1 MQNIAASSRAHDK
14 ASAIATVRKMV
25 RTVEGFTPPRYPRN
39 AEAMWAGDNGHMAF
53 LLRVELPDVPGS
65 LGALATALGGAGA
78 DIEAIEIVERRSDG
92 RVVDD
97 VLLELPARVMP
108 DALITACHQLDG
120 VKVDWISR
128 YNAGANLSMD
138 LEAVERFTE
147 DPDQGH
153 RRISSRSSRRRSVRT
168 GRWRSTGSTASAVVM
183 AKSSTAP
190 KLVDEATAWLGIRK
204 SKVLREVPEWD
215 STVLAASPARDR
227 RGDGFVVV
235 VGRHGGPEF
244 LASELAR
251 LGHMVSLAASVQ
263 SR

>member
-1 MQNIAASSRAHDK
+1 
-14 ASAIATVRKMV
+14 
-25 RTVEGFTPPRYPRN
+25 
-39 AEAMWAGDNGHMAF
+39 MAF

-97 VLLELPARVMP
+97 VLLELPPRLMP

-120 VKVDWISR
+120 VEVHWISR

-138 LEAVERFTE
+138 LEAVERFTAE
-147 DPDQGH
+147 PARAIAELIEVIPSTFRTDWAMALH
-153 RRISSRSSRRRSVRT
+153 RVD
-168 GRWRSTGSTASAVVM
+168 GAPAVL
-183 AKSSTAP
+183 AKSATAP
-190 KLVDEATAWLGIRK
+190 KLVPEAAGWLLIRT
-204 SKVLREVPEWD
+204 SKMLEELPAWD
-215 STVLAASPARDR
+215 STVLAASPAKDR
-227 RGDGFVVV
+227 RGEKFVVV

-244 LASELAR
+244 LASEVAR

-263 SR
+263 TG

>member
-1 MQNIAASSRAHDK
+1 
-14 ASAIATVRKMV
+14 
-25 RTVEGFTPPRYPRN
+25 
-39 AEAMWAGDNGHMAF
+39 MAF

-78 DIEAIEIVERRSDG
+78 DIEAIEIVERRADG

-97 VLLELPARVMP
+97 VLLQLPATVMP
-108 DALITACHQLDG
+108 DALITACHQLEG
-120 VKVDWISR
+120 VRVEWISR

-147 DPDQGH
+147 DPQHAIDQLVEVIPSTFRTDWAMALH
-153 RRISSRSSRRRSVRT
+153 RVDGET
-168 GRWRSTGSTASAVVM
+168 VVK

-190 KLVDEATAWLGIRK
+190 KLVDEASSWLGIR
-204 SKVLREVPEWD
+204 SAKVLRPVPEWE

-227 RGDGFVVV
+227 RGNGFVVV

-244 LASELAR
+244 LASEVAR
-251 LGHMVSLAASVQ
+251 LGHMVSLAGSVQ

>member
-1 MQNIAASSRAHDK
+1 
-14 ASAIATVRKMV
+14 
-25 RTVEGFTPPRYPRN
+25 
-39 AEAMWAGDNGHMAF
+39 MAF

-97 VLLELPARVMP
+97 VLLELPATVMP
-108 DALITACHQLDG
+108 DALITACHRLDG
-120 VKVDWISR
+120 VEVAWISR

-147 DPDQGH
+147 DPTRAIEQLVEVIPSTFRTDWAMALQ
-153 RRISSRSSRRRSVRT
+153 RID
-168 GRWRSTGSTASAVVM
+168 GEAVVM

-190 KLVDEATAWLGIRK
+190 RLVDEATSWLGIRK
-204 SKVLREVPEWD
+204 AKVLREVPEWD

-227 RGDGFVVV
+227 RGEGFVVV

-251 LGHMVSLAASVQ
+251 LGHMVSLAGSVQ
-263 SR
+263 TR

>member
-1 MQNIAASSRAHDK
+1 
-14 ASAIATVRKMV
+14 
-25 RTVEGFTPPRYPRN
+25 
-39 AEAMWAGDNGHMAF
+39 MAF

-78 DIEAIEIVERRSDG
+78 DIEAIEIVERRNDG

-97 VLLELPARVMP
+97 VLLELPPQVMP
-108 DALITACHQLDG
+108 DALITACHALEG
-120 VKVDWISR
+120 VSVEWISR

-147 DPDQGH
+147 DPKQAITQLVEVIPATFRTDWALALNRVDGQVNVLA
-153 RRISSRSSRRRSVRT
+153 SSP
-168 GRWRSTGSTASAVVM
+168 
-183 AKSSTAP
+183 TAP
-190 KLVDEATAWLGIRK
+190 KLVDQASAWLGITRA
-204 SKVLREVPEWD
+204 KVLRDVPEWD

-227 RGDGFVVV
+227 RGGGLVVV

-263 SR
+263 SV

>member
-1 MQNIAASSRAHDK
+1 
-14 ASAIATVRKMV
+14 
-25 RTVEGFTPPRYPRN
+25 
-39 AEAMWAGDNGHMAF
+39 MAF

-92 RVVDD
+92 KVVDD
-97 VLLELPARVMP
+97 VLLELPPQVMP
-108 DALITACHQLDG
+108 DALITACHQLEG
-120 VKVDWISR
+120 VTVAWISR

-147 DPDQGH
+147 DPTTAIAELVDV
-153 RRISSRSSRRRSVRT
+153 IPETFRT
-168 GRWRSTGSTASAVVM
+168 DWAMALDRVDGQTHVVAS
-183 AKSSTAP
+183 SSTAP
-190 KLVDEATAWLGIRK
+190 KLVAEAGEWLGLRK
-204 SKVLREVPEWD
+204 AKILREVPEWD

-227 RGDGFVVV
+227 KGHPLVVV

-244 LASELAR
+244 LASEVAR

-263 SR
+263 TV